1 MAEQAQHKE
10 LKSTGYELFILLLSL
25 VSIGDMILSTLATRI
40 LPDASVAEVVAIT
53 DMLLTT
59 VFLFDFSYR
68 MFTTSSKRQYFFKNW
83 GWADLLACIPML
95 RIFRLF
101 RIVRAA
107 RLMRTFGLKNMI
119 NEVVNNRAGSAL
131 YLTIFAV
138 IVLAEI
144 AAILV
149 LQAERVNPAA
159 NIVTGEDAVWW
170 VFVSI
175 TTVGYGDRFPTTTI
189 GRLIG
194 VVVMFCGIALLGVL
208 TSFLANFFIS
218 SSKKKSAAELA
229 PDDPTTRV
237 AELTELLQAQ
247 EQANTELKGLLQA
260 QEQANAVLK
269 AKLQN
274 YSNRRGY
281 YGRQRSQV
289 VSTQRR

>member
-1 MAEQAQHKE
+1 MAEQTKHKE

-25 VSIGDMILSTLATRI
+25 VSIADMVISNFSTYI
-40 LPDASVAEVVAIT
+40 VYDAMVLEVVTIT
-53 DMLLTT
+53 DSLLTV

-68 MFTTSSKRQYFFKNW
+68 ISTTPSKSTYFFKNW
-83 GWADLLACIPML
+83 GWADLLACVPLL
-95 RIFRLF
+95 RIFRVF

-131 YLTIFAV
+131 YITIFSV

-149 LQAERVNPAA
+149 LKAERVNPDA

-175 TTVGYGDRFPTTTI
+175 TTVGYGDRYPTTSM

-194 VVVMFCGIALLGVL
+194 VIVMFCGIALIGVL
-208 TSFLANFFIS
+208 TSFLASFFLAPA
-218 SSKKKSAAELA
+218 KKKPEAELA
-229 PDDPTTRV
+229 PDDPR
-237 AELTELLQAQ
+237 ARMLELQA
-247 EQANTELKGLLQA
+247 LWQA
-260 QEQANAVLK
+260 QEQANAAFKARLDEI
-269 AKLQN
+269 AKL
-274 YSNRRGY
+274 S
-281 YGRQRSQV
+281 
-289 VSTQRR
+289 